1 MRDILK
7 KMYDYKVEART
18 GEHKQKV
25 NKRKDRLMQNV
36 GIPRSKIL
44 ARLFNDMPDD
54 KSEVTQKSL

>member
-1 MRDILK
+1 MRDVLK

-25 NKRKDRLMQNV
+25 NKRRGDMMRNM

-44 ARLFNDMPDD
+44 ARLFDNMPDD
-54 KSEVTQKSL
+54 KAEAEFKKL